1 MEGGG
6 LFINRFQGLGGVK
19 LGIRFNILKE
29 ITFPLIHV
37 PQDYD
42 RLSWLDSAKLDWFG
56 TVFHG
61 DVSHEVGC
69 TSPTFPT
76 HPGQGD
82 AWENVSPC
90 TPFGETQGD
99 TGGFISPM
107 LGSRFPK
114 KGASRCLPSKR
125 GAFGRTPSKGG
136 LLGTP
141 PKFFPNK
148 T

>member
-1 MEGGG
+1 
-6 LFINRFQGLGGVK
+6 VK

-29 ITFPLIHV
+29 MTFPLIRV

-61 DVSHEVGC
+61 DASHGVGG

-76 HPGQGD
+76 HPGRGD
-82 AWENVSPC
+82 AWGNVSPC

-107 LGSRFPK
+107 WGSRFPK
-114 KGASRCLPSKR
+114 RGVSGRLPSKME
-125 GAFGRTPSKGG
+125 ASGRTPSKGG
-136 LLGTP
+136 LLGIP